1 MEIVEE
7 EKDYDLFKRLVVEN
21 AVGQSEVEADLF
33 SELINL
39 TSMQTYMFFS
49 HDGIKELVTTINKQE
64 IFRDYILNVTNK
76 TLFEF
81 YALGGNYDLLSR
93 LLSDAIRKMSFM
105 ETLSDSLVQS
115 MFLSHEDLSALLKT
129 EAYAMV
135 AYFIVL
141 HEAEI
146 MTRIQEKFDIR

>member
-1 MEIVEE
+1 MEISEE
-7 EKDYDLFKRLVVEN
+7 FKHYDLFKRLVVEN
-21 AVGQSEVEADLF
+21 SVGQAEVEADLF
-33 SELINL
+33 AELINL
-39 TSMQTYMFFS
+39 TSIQPYMFFS
-49 HDGIKELVTTINKQE
+49 HDGIKELVTAINKQE

-93 LLSDAIRKMSFM
+93 VLLDAIRKISYM

-115 MFLSHEDLSALLKT
+115 MFINDDDLSSLLES
-129 EAYAMV
+129 EAYVMV

-141 HEAEI
+141 HKARI
-146 MTRIQEKFDIR
+146 MADIQEKFDIR